1 MKLILVLFFM
11 TQILISQTDEMYI
24 GISKVPPSKNKLKT
38 IEKASIFSDDYI
50 VYGKYRGVNWETGEI
65 DFQGNDGKIY
75 SDPTYVQSIKNSKSE
90 DYLAGPVLN
99 SLKGK
104 KREIAVANLK
114 AQCEKNSNVKVM
126 IIPFKNDFY
135 GLTEDVETIMSN
147 EGCYNVLSNEK
158 GLEYILNSDFTFENL
173 NNYTLRNI
181 GEKMGVDYIIYGY
194 SSEYDVPFKYA
205 AANSNQSIQ
214 RFSSYDLDNW
224 FDDLLISL
232 NNWAAINSDI
242 KLRSTASLEAGSYIS
257 LTYFSINISNG
268 QKKFLTRNKTV
279 LKKG

>member
-1 MKLILVLFFM
+1 
-11 TQILISQTDEMYI
+11 
-24 GISKVPPSKNKLKT
+24 
-38 IEKASIFSDDYI
+38 
-50 VYGKYRGVNWETGEI
+50 
-65 DFQGNDGKIY
+65 
-75 SDPTYVQSIKNSKSE
+75 
-90 DYLAGPVLN
+90 
-99 SLKGK
+99 
-104 KREIAVANLK
+104 
-114 AQCEKNSNVKVM
+114 
-126 IIPFKNDFY
+126 
-135 GLTEDVETIMSN
+135 
-147 EGCYNVLSNEK
+147 
-158 GLEYILNSDFTFENL
+158 
-173 NNYTLRNI
+173 
-181 GEKMGVDYIIYGY
+181 MGVDYIIYGY